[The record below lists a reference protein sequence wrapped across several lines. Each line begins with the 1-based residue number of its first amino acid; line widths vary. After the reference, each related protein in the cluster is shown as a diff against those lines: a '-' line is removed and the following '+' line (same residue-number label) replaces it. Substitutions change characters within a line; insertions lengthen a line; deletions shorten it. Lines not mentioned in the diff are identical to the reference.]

1 MANAKTSKTN
11 EASSNTQAWP
21 QRFGSLKDLQI
32 KSGRRGPYAILTIDC
47 GKFEQTAF
55 AFGDKLVN
63 KMKAAGVGA
72 RVWVKGPI
80 EDVQRINEAG
90 RPYTE
95 QQLKVV
101 YAKDISASNTADS
114 EAPKAEKKA
123 ARKTTA
129 KAAAPASTKSD
140 AQMAADAENAFA

>member
-1 MANAKTSKTN
+1 MARANVNTSAN
-11 EASSNTQAWP
+11 SNPAWP

-80 EDVQRINEAG
+80 EDVQRTNEAG

-123 ARKTTA
+123 ARKTTT
-129 KAAAPASTKSD
+129 KAAAPVASLPKKEEYSED
-140 AQMAADAENAFA
+140 VPF